1 MDVCCDAKAQTT
13 ASMKVR
19 TELLS
24 PSPVI
29 QILLITL
36 QKPFASS
43 WAFLLLEVIEKNFNS
58 FYSLFPKNLYLCHWF
73 KQLNL

>member
-19 TELLS
+19 AELLS

-29 QILLITL
+29 QISLITL
-36 QKPFASS
+36 QKLSASS
-43 WAFLLLEVIEKNFNS
+43 LGFL
-58 FYSLFPKNLYLCHWF
+58 
-73 KQLNL
+73 

>member
-24 PSPVI
+24 PDPVI
-29 QILLITL
+29 PILLITL
-36 QKPFASS
+36 QKPFVSS
-43 WAFLLLEVIEKNFNS
+43 WEFL
-58 FYSLFPKNLYLCHWF
+58 
-73 KQLNL
+73 